1 MPRAGRVALAVLATL
16 AALVSTGAAARR
28 VEPAQTQIDVYI
40 AGHDGYH
47 TYRIPSLIVTPKGR
61 LLAFAEARR
70 AAAADS
76 GDIDLVL
83 KRSHDNGTTWSP
95 MQVIADD
102 DANTVGNPCPVVDR
116 NTGTILLLTTHN
128 AGTDREQDIIAG
140 TSAGSRTVW
149 LMKSTDDGQTWSKP
163 TDITREVKKPDWTWY
178 ATGPGIGIQTR
189 SGRLVI
195 PANHVE
201 AGGVHRSHLFY
212 SDDDGKTWMLGAS
225 ADPGTNE
232 SQVVEL
238 NDGRLLLNMR
248 NYPPKPVNFRRIAT
262 SQDEGRTLSPTTEDR
277 TLIEPPAQASLIRL
291 HDQLLFANPAST
303 KRERM
308 TVRISHD
315 QGASWHILRVIHEG
329 PSAYSSLAAL
339 PNSPSGIGLLY
350 ERGDRSP
357 YEKITFARFV
367 GEEIQSERALLI
379 ERQGSQRHIIWPEDI
394 RRWHK
399 SRAAARSLSSLSR
412 RP

>member
-1 MPRAGRVALAVLATL
+1 MGSRRRASRGL
-16 AALVSTGAAARR
+16 ALVVLVSILAPVLLLRTGAALRA
-28 VEPAQTQIDVYI
+28 EPEPTPQVDVYV

-47 TYRIPSLIVTPKGR
+47 TYRIPSLIVTTKGT

-83 KRSHDNGTTWSP
+83 KRSHDNGATWSP
-95 MQVIADD
+95 MQIIADD
-102 DANTVGNPCPVVDR
+102 DGNTVGNPCAVVDR

-128 AGTDREQDIIAG
+128 AGTDREKDIIAG
-140 TSAGSRTVW
+140 TSTHSRTVW

-163 TDITREVKKPDWTWY
+163 IDITRDVKKPDWTWY
-178 ATGPGIGIQTR
+178 ATGPGVGIQTR

-201 AGGVHRSHLFY
+201 PGGVHRSHLFY

-225 ADPGTNE
+225 ADPNTNE

-238 NDGRLLLNMR
+238 KDGRLLLNMR
-248 NYPPKPVNFRRIAT
+248 NHPPKPENFRRIAT

-277 TLIEPPAQASLIRL
+277 TLIEPPAQASLIQLR
-291 HDQLLFANPAST
+291 DQLLFANPAST

-308 TVRISHD
+308 TVRISND
-315 QGASWHILRVIHEG
+315 EGTTWHILRVLHEG

-339 PNSPSGIGLLY
+339 PNSPSEIGLLY

-357 YEKITFARFV
+357 YETITFAR
-367 GEEIQSERALLI
+367 I
-379 ERQGSQRHIIWPEDI
+379 DT
-394 RRWHK
+394 RR
-399 SRAAARSLSSLSR
+399 
-412 RP
+412 